1 MCVVHAHIVCDLGN
15 SMMSKCMCSLYWHN
29 WRWIIPFYGLYP
41 CDLVLEGRKS
51 LAKSRALI
59 FHQSSCF
66 SSITF
71 FIISRILV
79 ETKQP
84 LFVAILWSIW
94 RVRNEC
100 IWENKQA
107 NLVTSC
113 RLALD
118 MIWDFNW
125 CCNMLNTDLTPT
137 HVLTWEKPSAN
148 WLKCNVDGAIFMI
161 ERKFGIAIWFRDSMG
176 SFVQLHTMIFPFV
189 NEPCSRAR
197 FVQWFWESYLR
208 KWPSTSCK
216 CFV

>member
-100 IWENKQA
+100 IWENKQV
-107 NLVTSC
+107 NLVASC
-113 RLALD
+113 RLVSRV
-118 MIWDFNW
+118 IRDFNCATIFLMPILRLFKCLLMRTSLQIDW
-125 CCNMLNTDLTPT
+125 SVMLMELFSWHNRYSVSVYAFVIDWVPLSKHAYYDLS
-137 HVLTWEKPSAN
+137 L
-148 WLKCNVDGAIFMI
+148 
-161 ERKFGIAIWFRDSMG
+161 
-176 SFVQLHTMIFPFV
+176 
-189 NEPCSRAR
+189 CS
-197 FVQWFWESYLR
+197 
-208 KWPSTSCK
+208 
-216 CFV
+216 